1 MCANTCIGKV
11 LLSRSNLGD
20 VSVFIRLSPPQIQLI
35 RAGVNWIANNYQA
48 RIKGRLSAGRS
59 FAQVWKGNFDPGVYN
74 QQFMDDV
81 LAVHAN
87 VASLSASNGRLRFA
101 NSFQV
106 AACALAVRVAL
117 KRHRHGHDPLDIR
130 GIKVAAKRVLTRL
143 EAVRKQAKR
152 ADVSLYGMDVYRQKA
167 SDWQRFV
174 VWLRT
179 HVASCGCIPRFR
191 RKSPSRRSER
201 LDVFVEWAK
210 EELQDRKDQV
220 PDDAELRKLVR
231 QLLAYVRRHRTTY
244 TERDLRDDKVFAAS
258 RFANFVTMRLEK
270 GSTRR
275 EA

>member
-1 MCANTCIGKV
+1 MGKG
-11 LLSRSNLGD
+11 LLSKSKPHQGK
-20 VSVFIRLSPPQIQLI
+20 SFIRLSPPQIRLVKE
-35 RAGVNWIANNYQA
+35 GLSWIANNYQA
-48 RIKGRLSAGRS
+48 RIEGRLSAGRS
-59 FAQVWKGNFDPGVYN
+59 FAQIWKGNFDPGVYN

-117 KRHRHGHDPLDIR
+117 KRHRHGHDPLDIS
-130 GIKVAAKRVLTRL
+130 GIKSVTKRLLGRL
-143 EAVRKQAKR
+143 EAVRKRAKR
-152 ADVSLYGMDVYRQKA
+152 ADVSLHGMDVYRQKA

-179 HVASCGCIPRFR
+179 HVASCGCIPPCR

-210 EELQDRKDQV
+210 EELRDREDQV
-220 PDDAELRKLVR
+220 PEDAELRTLVR

-270 GSTRR
+270 RSTRR
-275 EA
+275 KL